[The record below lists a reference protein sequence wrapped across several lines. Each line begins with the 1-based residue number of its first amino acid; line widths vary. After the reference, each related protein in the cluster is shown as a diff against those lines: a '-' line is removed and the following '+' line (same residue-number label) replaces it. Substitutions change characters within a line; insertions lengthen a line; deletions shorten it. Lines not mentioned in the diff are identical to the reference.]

1 MKLLSCVLEMDL
13 KTDQL
18 ENDTIVVGNVSCENI
33 SGGFGNTSSES
44 SFINPF
50 NDSLTRISFIICY
63 AAVFAMCVIGKQ
75 FLSQTLI
82 MNQIV
87 CMHMGILDVLTII
100 YVPYNKLV
108 NDVAQ

>member
-1 MKLLSCVLEMDL
+1 MDR
-13 KTDQL
+13 KADQL

-33 SGGFGNTSSES
+33 SGDCGNISSES

-75 FLSQTLI
+75 FHSQTLI

-87 CMHMGILDVLTII
+87 FMHMDILDVLTKI
-100 YVPYNKLV
+100 YICTV
-108 NDVAQ
+108 QQTCQ